1 MGSIAMNNI
10 SMRRAFSGS
19 VLQTLADSK
28 QDYNRTFLNKKILD
42 QQVELIQ
49 DDDISPQLK
58 NSDGYVYRHIGNSE
72 VSTQR
77 ALDFLGVSS
86 MEELM
91 K

>member
-1 MGSIAMNNI
+1 MNNI